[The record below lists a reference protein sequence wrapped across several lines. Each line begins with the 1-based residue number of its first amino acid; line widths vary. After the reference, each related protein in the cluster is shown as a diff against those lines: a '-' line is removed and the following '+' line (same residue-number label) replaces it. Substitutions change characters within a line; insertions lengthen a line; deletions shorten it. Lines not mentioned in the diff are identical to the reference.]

1 MIPARRGIACSILA
15 VAAWGA
21 SLAYAQISPKTYRI
35 GIFLPFTADT
45 IEAKKIPLQKPF
57 EEGMRERGWVEGR
70 NVEFFYRTVAGI
82 DELVRLPVDVIVAF
96 GGTHELAMRATR
108 TVPIVAHF
116 EDANLRAEAVQSL
129 SRPGGNVTGIT
140 FEGQGGLGSKRL
152 ALPKEAA
159 PIKRVAR
166 LYTNQPLRFG
176 SESELLPE
184 YRAAARALGV
194 EIFPVWASSPEELR
208 VVFAELARRGNVGLL
223 VGPLNRRPGLEPRW
237 DALLEL
243 IARYRIP
250 AIYDLP
256 RAVDDGGMMG
266 YGEDSAVPM
275 RRLAY
280 FVDRIL
286 RGAKPGDLPI
296 EQGSQFEMVVNL
308 KAAESIG
315 LKIPQSVLLQA
326 DRVIR

>member
-70 NVEFFYRTVAGI
+70 NVEFFYRTVTGI

-152 ALPKEAA
+152 ALLKEAA

-176 SESELLPE
+176 SD
-184 YRAAARALGV
+184 
-194 EIFPVWASSPEELR
+194 
-208 VVFAELARRGNVGLL
+208 VGLL

-296 EQGSQFEMVVNL
+296 EQGSQLEMVVNL

-326 DRVIR
+326 DRIIR